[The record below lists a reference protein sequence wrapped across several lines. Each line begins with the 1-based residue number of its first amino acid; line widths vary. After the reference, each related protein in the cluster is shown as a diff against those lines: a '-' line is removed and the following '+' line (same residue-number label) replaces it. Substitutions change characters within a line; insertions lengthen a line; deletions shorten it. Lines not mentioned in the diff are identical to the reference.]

1 MPKVTGCGEIEEIER
16 GKVYRIRHHLGRD
29 PKTGRYLR
37 SPKRTVHGTKSD
49 ARRALE
55 EYRRELEEGFA
66 NPENLTVPELGWR
79 WHEQRKLLKD
89 LSPLTHATDE
99 CELRKVER
107 WFGGILVSDLSLS
120 LLNMVYSSMR
130 EDHGVSQRG
139 VHKLN
144 AVLSQVMDLAVKE
157 RLVKHNPCR
166 DVDVSRPRSAERTP
180 LTLDEAIALCQALR
194 SEGFDGRRVAV
205 WLALATGVRRGE
217 ALGLTWRYVDFENR
231 RIYIKYQYTRDKK
244 LRETKNKRSRWIA
257 VDDGTVAYLRTWRA
271 VQARRMQVQGLAQ
284 APDTPVCSDDAFGL
298 HDPDNFS
305 AWQRGYFVEHGLGRI
320 EEPEE
325 GGRKRRRY
333 VGYDFHELR
342 HTQATFLIGNGI
354 DPKSVQGRLG
364 HEVSSMTMDVY
375 AHTIGGN
382 DREAADLMGR
392 LLMTGGEGAGDAQG
406 EADAAGEPEGTPAAP
421 AAAGAEP
428 VRLTVV
434 GPDPDSRPCPGARLV
449 ERGVVRDGRTVWVE
463 EWRVTVSS
471 VGELLELQRGLGV
484 PVLLE
489 GGRLT
494 VMAKSA

>member
-1 MPKVTGCGEIEEIER
+1 M
-16 GKVYRIRHHLGRD
+16 
-29 PKTGRYLR
+29 
-37 SPKRTVHGTKSD
+37 TK
-49 ARRALE
+49 
-55 EYRRELEEGFA
+55 Y
-66 NPENLTVPELGWR
+66 
-79 WHEQRKLLKD
+79 
-89 LSPLTHATDE
+89 
-99 CELRKVER
+99 RKVER

-157 RLVKHNPCR
+157 HLVKHNPCR

-194 SEGFDGRRVAV
+194 FEGFDGRRVAV

-217 ALGLTWRYVDFENR
+217 TLGLTWRYVDFENR

-244 LRETKNKRSRWIA
+244 LRETKNKRSRWTA

-284 APDTPVCSDDAFGL
+284 APDTPVCSGDAFGP

-305 AWQRGYFVEHGLGRI
+305 AWQRGYFVEHDLGRI

-333 VGYDFHELR
+333 VGYDFHKLR

-354 DPKSVQGRLG
+354 DPKSVQRRLV

-392 LLMTGGEGAGDAQG
+392 LLIPVVLAPLLGRRLLHPRDGAHDAVGARRARLAAQG
-406 EADAAGEPEGTPAAP
+406 EARRAALVDRLGALEARDPLRDLAGV
-421 AAAGAEP
+421 GAEP
-428 VRLTVV
+428 PLGHLAGERVEGACR
-434 GPDPDSRPCPGARLV
+434 DGARVCV
-449 ERGVVRDGRTVWVE
+449 EADGGNIGHGSLLPYVRY
-463 EWRVTVSS
+463 
-471 VGELLELQRGLGV
+471 
-484 PVLLE
+484 
-489 GGRLT
+489 GGT
-494 VMAKSA
+494 AG

>member
-16 GKVYRIRHHLGRD
+16 GKVYRIRHHLGRG
-29 PKTGRYLR
+29 PETGRYLR
-37 SPKRTVHGTKSD
+37 SPKRTVHGTKSN

-139 VHKLN
+139 VHRLN

-157 RLVKHNPCR
+157 HLVKHNPCR
-166 DVDVSRPRSAERTP
+166 DVDVSRPRAAERTP
-180 LTLDEAIALCQALR
+180 LTLNEAIALCQALR

-257 VDDGTVAYLRTWRA
+257 VDDGTVAYLRIWRA

-342 HTQATFLIGNGI
+342 HAQATFLIGNGI
-354 DPKSVQGRLG
+354 DVTANLRFTVQTNWPHR
-364 HEVSSMTMDVY
+364 S
-375 AHTIGGN
+375 
-382 DREAADLMGR
+382 RQR
-392 LLMTGGEGAGDAQG
+392 
-406 EADAAGEPEGTPAAP
+406 TPADRANALSPFPPTAYARPRPTAGGRYGEKPDRRDEHDEGERCQAELHRPGAEVRRRSPHRGQILERGRP
-421 AAAGAEP
+421 AAAG
-428 VRLTVV
+428 
-434 GPDPDSRPCPGARLV
+434 RP
-449 ERGVVRDGRTVWVE
+449 
-463 EWRVTVSS
+463 
-471 VGELLELQRGLGV
+471 
-484 PVLLE
+484 
-489 GGRLT
+489 
-494 VMAKSA
+494 

>member
-29 PKTGRYLR
+29 PETGRYLR

-99 CELRKVER
+99 CEFRKVER

-120 LLNMVYSSMR
+120 LLNMIYSSMR

-157 RLVKHNPCR
+157 HLVKHNPCR

-180 LTLDEAIALCQALR
+180 LTLDEAMALCQALR

-244 LRETKNKRSRWIA
+244 LRETKNRRSRWIA

-284 APDTPVCSDDAFGL
+284 APDAPVCSDDAFGL

-392 LLMTGGEGAGDAQG
+392 LLMTGGEAHRRRPRPRLPAVPGG
-406 EADAAGEPEGTPAAP
+406 EARRARG
-421 AAAGAEP
+421 
-428 VRLTVV
+428 
-434 GPDPDSRPCPGARLV
+434 RP
-449 ERGVVRDGRTVWVE
+449 
-463 EWRVTVSS
+463 
-471 VGELLELQRGLGV
+471 
-484 PVLLE
+484 
-489 GGRLT
+489 
-494 VMAKSA
+494 

>member
-1 MPKVTGCGEIEEIER
+1 M
-16 GKVYRIRHHLGRD
+16 
-29 PKTGRYLR
+29 
-37 SPKRTVHGTKSD
+37 
-49 ARRALE
+49 
-55 EYRRELEEGFA
+55 
-66 NPENLTVPELGWR
+66 
-79 WHEQRKLLKD
+79 
-89 LSPLTHATDE
+89 
-99 CELRKVER
+99 
-107 WFGGILVSDLSLS
+107 
-120 LLNMVYSSMR
+120 
-130 EDHGVSQRG
+130 
-139 VHKLN
+139 
-144 AVLSQVMDLAVKE
+144 
-157 RLVKHNPCR
+157 
-166 DVDVSRPRSAERTP
+166 
-180 LTLDEAIALCQALR
+180 
-194 SEGFDGRRVAV
+194 

-320 EEPEE
+320 EEP
-325 GGRKRRRY
+325 
-333 VGYDFHELR
+333 D
-342 HTQATFLIGNGI
+342 

-392 LLMTGGEGAGDAQG
+392 LLMTGGEGAGDAPG
-406 EADAAGEPEGTPAAP
+406 EAGDAGEPEGAPAAP
-421 AAAGAEP
+421 VAGAEP

-449 ERGVVRDGRTVWVE
+449 EREVDSRPCPGARLVEREVVRDGRTVWVE

-471 VGELLELQRGLGV
+471 VSELLELQSGLGA

-494 VMAKSA
+494 VMAEGA